1 MAHVITEKCIGS
13 QHEPACLAV
22 CPTDSIHPR
31 KDEGGFDGTKQLYID
46 PSTCIDC
53 GVCIQ
58 ECPEKAIFPEGE
70 VPAES
75 AAAIEANANHF
86 KG

>member
-1 MAHVITEKCIGS
+1 VSHVITEKCVGS
-13 QHEPACLAV
+13 THEPACLTA

-31 KDEGGFDGTKQLYID
+31 KDEADFEGTKQLFID

-53 GVCIQ
+53 GVCID
-58 ECPEKAIFPEGE
+58 ECPEKAIFAEAD

-75 AAAIEANANHF
+75 QASIEANAAHF
-86 KG
+86 K